1 MRHIILDTETTG
13 LHPNQ
18 GDRIVEIGCIELE
31 NRRPTGK
38 TLHFYM
44 NPERD
49 MPEAAAAIH
58 GLRSDFL
65 ADKPIFAS
73 VALEIFDFIKDAYV
87 VIHNAPFDLGFLDM
101 EYQRLGQPPFTQ
113 RISGVVDTLIDAQ
126 RMFPGKRN
134 RLDDLCQR
142 FGIRNDHRKLH
153 GALLDAELLADV
165 FLAMTRGQNDLGM
178 DHPQELLSSQMN
190 LQKTLL
196 PTDLKVLLANDAEIH
211 LHEQL
216 LQAIAK
222 KSKQPPSWLQ

>member
-73 VALEIFDFIKDAYV
+73 VALEISDFIKDAHV

-196 PTDLKVLLANDAEIH
+196 PTDLKVLLANDTEIH
-211 LHEQL
+211 MHEQL
-216 LQAIAK
+216 LQEIAK

>member
-73 VALEIFDFIKDAYV
+73 VALEISDFIKDAHV

-216 LQAIAK
+216 LQEIAK

>member
-31 NRRPTGK
+31 NRRRTGK

-73 VALEIFDFIKDAYV
+73 VALEISDFIKDAHV

-190 LQKTLL
+190 LQKPLL
-196 PTDLKVLLANDAEIH
+196 PTDLKVLLANDTEIH

-216 LQAIAK
+216 LQEIAK

>member
-13 LHPNQ
+13 LHPNH
-18 GDRIVEIGCIELE
+18 GDRMVEIGCIELE
-31 NRRPTGK
+31 NRRKTGK
-38 TLHFYM
+38 TLHFYI

-73 VALEIFDFIKDAYV
+73 VAQEIAAFIKDAHV

-113 RISGVVDTLIDAQ
+113 LISGVIDTLIDAQ
-126 RMFPGKRN
+126 RMFPGRRN

-190 LQKTLL
+190 LQKTHL
-196 PTDLKVLLANDAEIH
+196 PTDLKVLLANDTEIL

-216 LQAIAK
+216 LQEIAK

>member
-18 GDRIVEIGCIELE
+18 GDRMVEIGCIELE
-31 NRRPTGK
+31 NRRKTGK

-73 VALEIFDFIKDAYV
+73 VAQEIAAFIKDAHV

-101 EYQRLGQPPFTQ
+101 EYRRLGQPPFTQ
-113 RISGVVDTLIDAQ
+113 MISGVIDTLIDAQ
-126 RMFPGKRN
+126 RMFPGRRN

-190 LQKTLL
+190 LQKTHL
-196 PTDLKVLLANDAEIH
+196 PTDLKVLLANDTEIL

-216 LQAIAK
+216 LQEIAK
-222 KSKQPPSWLQ
+222 KSQQPPSWLQ

>member
-73 VALEIFDFIKDAYV
+73 VAQEISAFIKEAHV

-101 EYQRLGQPPFTQ
+101 EYQRMGKPPFTQ
-113 RISGVVDTLIDAQ
+113 MISGVVDTLIDAQ

-165 FLAMTRGQNDLGM
+165 LLAMTRGQNDLGM

-196 PTDLKVLLANDAEIH
+196 PTDLKVLLANDTEIH

-216 LQAIAK
+216 LQEIAK

>member
-73 VALEIFDFIKDAYV
+73 VAQEISAFIKEAHV

-101 EYQRLGQPPFTQ
+101 EYQRIGKPPFTQ
-113 RISGVVDTLIDAQ
+113 MISGVVDTLIDAQ

-196 PTDLKVLLANDAEIH
+196 PTDLKVLMANDTEIH

-216 LQAIAK
+216 LQEIAK

>member
-73 VALEIFDFIKDAYV
+73 VALEISDFIKDAHV

-196 PTDLKVLLANDAEIH
+196 PTDLKVLLANDTEIH

-216 LQAIAK
+216 LQEIAK
-222 KSKQPPSWLQ
+222 NSKQPPSWLQ

>member
-73 VALEIFDFIKDAYV
+73 VALEISDFIKDAHV

-190 LQKTLL
+190 LQKPLL
-196 PTDLKVLLANDAEIH
+196 PTDLKVLLANDTEIH

>member
-73 VALEIFDFIKDAYV
+73 VAQEISAFIKEAHV

-101 EYQRLGQPPFTQ
+101 EYQRMGKPPFTQ
-113 RISGVVDTLIDAQ
+113 MISGVVDTLIDAQ

-190 LQKTLL
+190 LQKSHL
-196 PTDLKVLLANDAEIH
+196 PTDLKVLTANDTEIH

-216 LQAIAK
+216 LQEIAK

>member
-73 VALEIFDFIKDAYV
+73 VALEISDFIKDAHV

-190 LQKTLL
+190 LQKPLL
-196 PTDLKVLLANDAEIH
+196 PTDLKVLLANDTEIH

-216 LQAIAK
+216 LQEIAK
-222 KSKQPPSWLQ
+222 NSKQPPSWLQ

>member
-73 VALEIFDFIKDAYV
+73 VALEISDFIKDAHV

-134 RLDDLCQR
+134 RLDDLCER

-190 LQKTLL
+190 LQKPLL
-196 PTDLKVLLANDAEIH
+196 PTDLKVLLANDTEIH

-216 LQAIAK
+216 LQEIAK

>member
-73 VALEIFDFIKDAYV
+73 VALEISDFIKDAHV

-134 RLDDLCQR
+134 RLDELCQR

-190 LQKTLL
+190 LQKPLL
-196 PTDLKVLLANDAEIH
+196 PTDLKVLLANDTEIH

-216 LQAIAK
+216 LQEIAK

>member
-73 VALEIFDFIKDAYV
+73 VALEISDFIKDAHV

-190 LQKTLL
+190 LQKTHL
-196 PTDLKVLLANDAEIH
+196 PTDLKVLLANDTEIL

-216 LQAIAK
+216 LQEIAK
-222 KSKQPPSWLQ
+222 KSQQPPSWLQ

>member
-73 VALEIFDFIKDAYV
+73 VALEISDFIKDAHV
-87 VIHNAPFDLGFLDM
+87 VIHNAPFDLGFLNM

-196 PTDLKVLLANDAEIH
+196 PTNLKVLLANDAEIH

-216 LQAIAK
+216 LQEIAK

>member
-73 VALEIFDFIKDAYV
+73 VALEISDFIKDAHV

-190 LQKTLL
+190 LQKPLL
-196 PTDLKVLLANDAEIH
+196 PTDLKVLLANDTEIH

-216 LQAIAK
+216 LQEIAK
-222 KSKQPPSWLQ
+222 KSQQPPSWLQ

>member
-73 VALEIFDFIKDAYV
+73 VALEISDFIKDAHV

-190 LQKTLL
+190 LQKPLL
-196 PTDLKVLLANDAEIH
+196 PTDLKVLLANDTEIH

-216 LQAIAK
+216 LQEIAK

>member
-73 VALEIFDFIKDAYV
+73 VALEISDFIKDAHV

-190 LQKTLL
+190 LQKRLL
-196 PTDLKVLLANDAEIH
+196 PTDLKVLLANDTEIH

-216 LQAIAK
+216 LQEIAK

>member
-73 VALEIFDFIKDAYV
+73 VAQEISAFIKEAHV

-101 EYQRLGQPPFTQ
+101 EYQRMGKPPFTQ
-113 RISGVVDTLIDAQ
+113 MISGVVDTLIDAQ

-190 LQKTLL
+190 LQKPLL
-196 PTDLKVLLANDAEIH
+196 PTDLKVLLANDTEIH

-216 LQAIAK
+216 LQEIAK

>member
-18 GDRIVEIGCIELE
+18 GDRMVEIGCIELE
-31 NRRPTGK
+31 NRRKTGK

-65 ADKPIFAS
+65 ADKPIFAT
-73 VALEIFDFIKDAYV
+73 VAQEIAAFIKDAHV

-113 RISGVVDTLIDAQ
+113 MISGVIDTLIDAQ
-126 RMFPGKRN
+126 RMFPGRRN

-190 LQKTLL
+190 LQKTHL
-196 PTDLKVLLANDAEIH
+196 PTDLKVLLANDTEIL

-216 LQAIAK
+216 LQEIAK
-222 KSKQPPSWLQ
+222 KSQQPPSWLQ

>member
-18 GDRIVEIGCIELE
+18 GDRIVEMGCIELK

-44 NPERD
+44 NPKRD

-73 VALEIFDFIKDAYV
+73 VAQEISAFIKEAHV

-101 EYQRLGQPPFTQ
+101 EYQRMGKPPFTQ
-113 RISGVVDTLIDAQ
+113 MISGVVDTPIDAQ
-126 RMFPGKRN
+126 RMFPGKRKPT
-134 RLDDLCQR
+134 RR
-142 FGIRNDHRKLH
+142 FMPTLRN
-153 GALLDAELLADV
+153 
-165 FLAMTRGQNDLGM
+165 
-178 DHPQELLSSQMN
+178 S
-190 LQKTLL
+190 
-196 PTDLKVLLANDAEIH
+196 
-211 LHEQL
+211 
-216 LQAIAK
+216 
-222 KSKQPPSWLQ
+222 

>member
-73 VALEIFDFIKDAYV
+73 VALEISDFIKDAHV

-196 PTDLKVLLANDAEIH
+196 PTDLKVLMANDTEIH

-216 LQAIAK
+216 LQEIAK

>member
-73 VALEIFDFIKDAYV
+73 VALEISDFIKDAHV

-196 PTDLKVLLANDAEIH
+196 PTDLKVLLANDTEIH

-216 LQAIAK
+216 LQEIAK